1 MKKNAKG
8 IPVSIELSWAVSP
21 AGAASQALAEL
32 GLVDHHVHGVVR
44 ENPSL
49 ESFTNMITESD
60 RTPSSLEEAM
70 NTQVG
75 FATRRWVA
83 PLLDLEPFASAS
95 DYFARRIE
103 LGADEV
109 NKRLLGAT
117 GIDHYF
123 IETGFRG
130 DEIYGPEGMAK
141 VTGAKVSEVIRIET
155 IAEKVA
161 TSGVSAANFATAF
174 NDELVNA
181 SKDAVGVKSIVA
193 YRIGLDFDFSAPS
206 KSEVEVAAGA
216 WLKEV
221 EQTGKSRVAD
231 PILIRHLIYSAAELQ
246 KPFQFHIGF
255 GDPDLDLHRC
265 DPLLMTDLI
274 RQFEAKEIPVLL
286 LHTYPYQRN
295 AGYLA
300 QMFRNV
306 YLDVGLAINYSGAS
320 STAIIAESLELAP
333 FHKILFSSDAWGLPE
348 LTYLGALLFRRGL
361 GEIVD
366 SFIARG
372 DWSAA
377 DAIKVVTAIGRD
389 NALAAYG
396 LTK

>member
-193 YRIGLDFDFSAPS
+193 YRIGLDFDFQPPS

>member
-8 IPVSIELSWAVSP
+8 IPVSIEPSWAVSP

-60 RTPSSLEEAM
+60 RTPRSLDEAM

-83 PLLDLEPFASAS
+83 PLLDLEPFASSS

-161 TSGVSAANFATAF
+161 TSGVSAANFASAF
-174 NDELVNA
+174 NEELANSA
-181 SKDAVGVKSIVA
+181 KNAVGVKSVVA
-193 YRIGLDFDFSAPS
+193 YRIGLDFDFQPPS
-206 KSEVEVAAGA
+206 KSEVEVAAGT

-231 PILIRHLIYSAAELQ
+231 PILLRHLIYSAAELK

-255 GDPDLDLHRC
+255 GDPDLNLHRC

-274 RQFEAKEIPVLL
+274 RQFETKEIPILL

-306 YLDVGLAINYSGAS
+306 YLDVGLAINYSGARS
-320 STAIIAESLELAP
+320 NAIIAESLELAP

-396 LTK
+396 LTN